1 MQGSPN
7 MLIITAKRAER
18 LKKVQLLGRQD
29 PYLKLYVGRGGTKV
43 KTKVH
48 IDGSRKASW
57 DETFKFDLQTVD
69 PAEYLYFEAKNQ
81 NITDN
86 TSIGMGKVPL
96 KTFGTTQTSAWHDIY
111 CSKGTPAGKVLLEG
125 RIESNQHLVSKPS
138 TGGDVD
144 QNRWR
149 ASGGAGVSS
158 AAHGGGEPHS
168 RYQSQ
173 PVYGGTG
180 GVGGGGGGVHGS
192 TSHGPLAAPIPP
204 LSSSID
210 NNRNSSASAHVS
222 NFSSPSQ
229 SSPYSVPAPHGIPP
243 GALTGAHYGNNNTRV
258 SGEAVY
264 YNDPSVA
271 STYGGLP
278 AGATAAAPYGRPAG
292 GMAPGFAGERGGGAN
307 YNPSAMS
314 NAYSGRGGGGYSAPT
329 VPTGAYAPSAPSAP
343 SAPPT
348 DANHSPYSGG
358 IPPLPSGWEEKVTP
372 AGRTFY
378 VDHRTQTTSW
388 VRPV

>member
-1 MQGSPN
+1 MEN
-7 MLIITAKRAER
+7 VKACTICAVYLRI
-18 LKKVQLLGRQD
+18 LLLGSRIVHVHAC
-29 PYLKLYVGRGGTKV
+29 LYC
-43 KTKVH
+43 
-48 IDGSRKASW
+48 SCQ
-57 DETFKFDLQTVD
+57 L
-69 PAEYLYFEAKNQ
+69 
-81 NITDN
+81 
-86 TSIGMGKVPL
+86 TSILSSLPPPSRVPPSL
-96 KTFGTTQTSAWHDIY
+96 PGTWYPPSIL
-111 CSKGTPAGKVLLEG
+111 GTNAPSCPPPLSRPPAM
-125 RIESNQHLVSKPS
+125 NQSIHQCIVCAMMTRRSFE
-138 TGGDVD
+138 
-144 QNRWR
+144 Q
-149 ASGGAGVSS
+149 
-158 AAHGGGEPHS
+158 
-168 RYQSQ
+168 Q

-292 GMAPGFAGERGGGAN
+292 GMAPGFAGERGGG
-307 YNPSAMS
+307 
-314 NAYSGRGGGGYSAPT
+314 
-329 VPTGAYAPSAPSAP
+329 
-343 SAPPT
+343 
-348 DANHSPYSGG
+348 
-358 IPPLPSGWEEKVTP
+358 KVTGEGRFLCFLCVGFFRFP
-372 AGRTFY
+372 A
-378 VDHRTQTTSW
+378 Q
-388 VRPV
+388 